1 MIVERPNPSQVV
13 LQAIT
18 KNVDGTPKTSL
29 NSAQVRVYHVNAA
42 GAEVEDLALTTLVQV
57 GASNTWRYRWEPST
71 LDVGHYF
78 AEYALEDT
86 DGVSFVDTE
95 DVVVQDF
102 ALQVDVEFVKQMGAG
117 KWEIVNNQM
126 VFYDT
131 AGGEILRFNLFD
143 INDLPTNGI
152 NMFKREPV

>member
-18 KNVDGTPKTSL
+18 KNVDGTPKTAL

-42 GAEVEDLALTTLVQV
+42 GAEVEDLALVTLVQV

-71 LDVGHYF
+71 LVVGHYF

-102 ALQVDVEFVKQMGAG
+102 ALQVDVDFIKQVEAG
-117 KWEIVNNQM
+117 KWEITNNQM
-126 VFYDT
+126 VFYNT
-131 AGGEILRFNLFD
+131 SGAEVMRFNLFD
-143 INDLPTNGI
+143 INNLPTNGI